1 MIPAVTTGEPERLR
15 PVPRNWLA
23 VAALWAGGVVW
34 LSLIA
39 VFVYAAGF
47 DNQVSENVGW
57 VLLGFATVAFV
68 LALAGITAIRTRG
81 ETAVAIVALAL
92 VLALTSFGTPLLF
105 GWGLGN
111 FE

>member
-1 MIPAVTTGEPERLR
+1 MASDELDRPR
-15 PVPRNWLA
+15 PVTRNWLA

-34 LSLIA
+34 LALVG
-39 VFVYAAGF
+39 VFIYAAGF
-47 DNQVSENVGW
+47 DNEVSENVGW
-57 VLLGFATVAFV
+57 ALLGCATVAFV

-105 GWGLGN
+105 GWGLGS

>member
-1 MIPAVTTGEPERLR
+1 VTNGELERPR

-34 LSLIA
+34 LSLIG
-39 VFVYAAGF
+39 VFIYAAGF

-57 VLLGFATVAFV
+57 VLLGCATVAFV

-92 VLALTSFGTPLLF
+92 VLALALASFGTPLLF
-105 GWGLGN
+105 GWGLGTL
-111 FE
+111 E